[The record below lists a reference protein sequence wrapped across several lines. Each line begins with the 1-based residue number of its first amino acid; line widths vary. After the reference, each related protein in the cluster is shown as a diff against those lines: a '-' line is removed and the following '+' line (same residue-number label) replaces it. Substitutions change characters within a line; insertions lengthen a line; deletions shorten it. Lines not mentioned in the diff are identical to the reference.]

1 MKLTRMIFSDMHQH
15 VLWGVDDGP
24 HSEQAM
30 QDLLEQ
36 NAQEE
41 ISLVFATSH
50 SDPQLRPLDLALYR
64 KRLKEANAYC
74 KKRGLNLRV
83 VPGCEIFYR
92 PSAADLLTEG
102 KLLPLGNSRF
112 VLVEFGELVTI
123 QQLQDAA
130 DKLYR
135 VGYSPVFAHVERY
148 RCLKRSPKKAMQLR
162 EDYGVTFQMN
172 CHTITNPHG
181 FMEQLF
187 VYRMLKAHA
196 IDVIATDAHDT
207 VHRPACMKAAYQAVA
222 NLCSERYVR
231 ELTRF
236 GQKLVKE

>member
-1 MKLTRMIFSDMHQH
+1 MTRGKLSDIHQH

-24 HSEQAM
+24 HQEQAM
-30 QDLLEQ
+30 LDMLEQ
-36 NAQEE
+36 NAQEGV
-41 ISLVFATSH
+41 SLVFATSH
-50 SDPQLRPLDLALYR
+50 SDPQLHPLDLTLYR

-74 KKRGLNLRV
+74 KQKQLNLRV

-92 PSAADLLTEG
+92 PSIADLLPEG
-102 KLLPLGNSRF
+102 KLLPLGDSRF
-112 VLVEFGELVTI
+112 VLVEFGENVTI

-135 VGYSPVFAHVERY
+135 GGYSPIFAHVERY
-148 RCLKRSPKKAMQLR
+148 RCLKRSPKKAIQLR
-162 EDYGVTFQMN
+162 EDYGITFQMN
-172 CHTITNPHG
+172 CHTITHPHG

-196 IDVIATDAHDT
+196 IDVMATDAHDT
-207 VHRPACMKAAYQAVA
+207 VHRPVCMQAAYQAVA
-222 NLCSERYVR
+222 NLCSERYAR

-236 GQKLVKE
+236 GQKLIKE